1 MARVVADVKALPGID
16 WNAFTVEVDNET
28 YENAAAPLATLNE
41 LVVTLLVVIIVV
53 SAIILALILTLWTK
67 ARIHE
72 IGVFLSVGIR
82 RSAIIGQYLIEVL
95 LIAVLAF
102 GLSYFTSNA
111 IAGQIGNHLLE
122 QSTGGSAVVMKKM
135 GEGKEQEARQDF
147 TLLILTNAVVGG
159 VMMVLGYTLMDT
171 LLGAMGLSPA
181 VLSYCHTYLSNYL
194 LFTIPILLMYNFSL
208 YLIAA
213 DKSTLSLI
221 CTVAGG
227 VTNIILDYVLIA
239 LFDLGIQGAAIATG
253 LGYSITAV
261 VGFLVFRKKENL
273 LHFAKPVFRGGV
285 LFHASTNG
293 MSELATSLVSGITT
307 LLFNLAMLK
316 YVGEDGVAAITIIM
330 YVLMFVSALF
340 IGYSYGVA
348 PMISYYHGEQNHEK
362 LKKLVGFSV
371 KFIVGASVLCT
382 VISILATIPLVGIF
396 TRPDSPV
403 HELAV
408 TGNRLCSIAL
418 LFVGLNVF
426 ASGMF
431 TALSNGVVSAVLAFS
446 RSFLFTVASIQIM
459 PVLLGGVTGV
469 WLATPVAEL
478 LGTVMAAALLLKYRK
493 RYGY

>member
-1 MARVVADVKALPGID
+1 MEKLDSYHLPVTGRNILRFAFPTIVMTVFNTFYTMVDGLFVSNLIGMEAL
-16 WNAFTVEVDNET
+16 
-28 YENAAAPLATLNE
+28 
-41 LVVTLLVVIIVV
+41 
-53 SAIILALILTLWTK
+53 SAINLTAPAIALIT
-67 ARIHE
+67 
-72 IGVFLSVGIR
+72 
-82 RSAIIGQYLIEVL
+82 
-95 LIAVLAF
+95 AVSGMLA
-102 GLSYFTSNA
+102 
-111 IAGQIGNHLLE
+111 
-122 QSTGGSAVVMKKM
+122 TGGSAVVMKKM
-135 GEGKEQEARQDF
+135 GEHREQEARQDF
-147 TLLILTNAVVGG
+147 TLLILTNAAMGV
-159 VMMVLGYTLMDT
+159 VMMLLGYGFMDR
-171 LLGAMGLSPA
+171 LLGTMGLSPA
-181 VLSYCHTYLSNYL
+181 VFGYCHTYLSSYL

-213 DKSTLSLI
+213 DKSKLSLI
-221 CTVAGG
+221 CTVTGG
-227 VTNIILDYVLIA
+227 AANIILDYVLIA

-273 LHFAKPVFRGGV
+273 LHFQKPVFRGSV

-293 MSELATSLVSGITT
+293 ISELATSLVSGITT

-316 YVGEDGVAAITIIM
+316 YVGENGVAAITIIM

-362 LKKLVGFSV
+362 LKKLVSFSIR
-371 KFIVGASVLCT
+371 FIIGVSVLCT
-382 VISILATIPLVGIF
+382 VVSILVTTPLVSTF

-403 HELAV
+403 HTLAV

-431 TALSNGVVSAVLAFS
+431 TALSNGIASAMLAFS
-446 RSFLFTVASIQIM
+446 RSFLFTATSIQIM
-459 PVLLGGVTGV
+459 PFLLGGVTGV
-469 WLATPVAEL
+469 WLATPAAEL
-478 LGTVMAAALLLKYRK
+478 LGTVMAVVFLIKYRK

>member
-1 MARVVADVKALPGID
+1 
-16 WNAFTVEVDNET
+16 
-28 YENAAAPLATLNE
+28 
-41 LVVTLLVVIIVV
+41 
-53 SAIILALILTLWTK
+53 
-67 ARIHE
+67 
-72 IGVFLSVGIR
+72 
-82 RSAIIGQYLIEVL
+82 
-95 LIAVLAF
+95 
-102 GLSYFTSNA
+102 
-111 IAGQIGNHLLE
+111 
-122 QSTGGSAVVMKKM
+122 
-135 GEGKEQEARQDF
+135 
-147 TLLILTNAVVGG
+147 
-159 VMMVLGYTLMDT
+159 
-171 LLGAMGLSPA
+171 MGLSPA
-181 VLSYCHTYLSNYL
+181 VFGYCHTYLSNYL

-227 VTNIILDYVLIA
+227 VTNIILDYALIS
-239 LFDLGIQGAAIATG
+239 LFDLGIQGAAVATG

-261 VGFLVFRKKENL
+261 VGFLVFRKKSNL
-273 LHFAKPVFRGGV
+273 LHFQKPVFRGGV

-307 LLFNLAMLK
+307 LLFNMAMLN

-362 LKKLVGFSV
+362 LKKLVRFSIR
-371 KFIVGASVLCT
+371 FILGTSILCA
-382 VISILATIPLVGIF
+382 VISILATTPLVSIF

-403 HELAV
+403 YALAV
-408 TGNRLCSIAL
+408 TGNRLCSLAL

-431 TALSNGVVSAVLAFS
+431 TALSNGMVSAVLAFS

-459 PVLLGGVTGV
+459 PVLLDGVTGV

-478 LGTVMAAALLLKYRK
+478 LGTVMAVLLLLKYRK

>member
-1 MARVVADVKALPGID
+1 MENKLDSYHLPVTGRNILRFAFPTIVMTVFNTFYTMVDGLFVSNLIGMEAL
-16 WNAFTVEVDNET
+16 
-28 YENAAAPLATLNE
+28 
-41 LVVTLLVVIIVV
+41 
-53 SAIILALILTLWTK
+53 SAINLTAPAIALIT
-67 ARIHE
+67 
-72 IGVFLSVGIR
+72 
-82 RSAIIGQYLIEVL
+82 AISGM
-95 LIAVLAF
+95 LA
-102 GLSYFTSNA
+102 
-111 IAGQIGNHLLE
+111 
-122 QSTGGSAVVMKKM
+122 TGGSAVVMKKM
-135 GEGKEQEARQDF
+135 GEHKEQEARQDF
-147 TLLILTNAVVGG
+147 TLLILTNVVVGAM
-159 VMMVLGYTLMDT
+159 MMVLGYTLMDI
-171 LLGAMGLSPA
+171 LLKTMGLSPA
-181 VLSYCHTYLSNYL
+181 VFGYCRTYLSNYL

-227 VTNIILDYVLIA
+227 VTNIVLDYALIA

-261 VGFLVFRKKENL
+261 VGFLVFRKKDSL
-273 LHFAKPVFRGGV
+273 LHFEKPVFRGGV

-403 HELAV
+403 YDLAV

-459 PVLLGGVTGV
+459 PVLLDGVTGV